1 MLSEKALAYLEK
13 NSVSHPNDYGL
24 RIMLVNVFFANN
36 ETEKALAQLRSLR
49 HDTPSS
55 DYGEYA
61 AFTLN
66 LYNFF
71 SDANRPFM
79 QYRSYEEIA
88 EAIFEKKNRHNWEDN
103 YIFEYLDFLKSHS
116 SMKWAPFGMIEVL
129 EFFYLNEEFESVKTA
144 AAAITENYP
153 QSWWDARARLRLLDI
168 EHSEVIKKIRRLKEL
183 VNLMEYK
190 KKSGVLQ
197 DQNQISEK
205 LALEAD
211 IQKAI
216 PEFSEN
222 VIHLAQRYKNY
233 KFVRNEFFKIVSMH
247 EEKNDG
253 REIIKALSNINNL
266 FNEFPEG
273 VKAHFDLGM
282 YYFKTENHQMALQFF
297 NEHLNHYPK
306 SETLAQ
312 ATFMTGK
319 IFQMQKRISEAMS
332 FFKKTL
338 QLNNETWANEASGS
352 AIEICKQLYSEKK
365 YDQTLEIVGD
375 MRSAKFSEIG
385 MAEAAFIEGSCH
397 RDLSLS
403 AGKADA
409 AEHLQKAVDIFN
421 HLIERYPDTLFSP
434 MARAALHEIQSGN
447 LNASITINRISNII
461 IMGGF
466 VGYFVLL
473 GYSMTQSDNSLYFL
487 VMVVQIA
494 ILIVGLIVMTSFNVL
509 GKLWEMLFG

>member
-1 MLSEKALAYLEK
+1 MLSEKSLAYLEK
-13 NSVSHPNDYGL
+13 NAVSHPNDYGL
-24 RIMLVNVFFANN
+24 RIMLANVCFARN
-36 ETEKALAQLRSLR
+36 ETEKALSQLRSIR
-49 HDTPSS
+49 NDTPNS

-88 EAIFEKKNRHNWEDN
+88 EAIFEKKNRHNWDDN
-103 YIFEYLDFLKSHS
+103 YIFEYLDFIKSHS

-129 EFFYLNEEFESVKTA
+129 EFFFLNEEYESAKTA
-144 AAAITENYP
+144 AAAIIENYP
-153 QSWWDARARLRLLDI
+153 QSFWDARARLRLLDI

-183 VNLMEYK
+183 VNLMDYK

-197 DQNQISEK
+197 DQNQVSEK
-205 LALEAD
+205 LSLED
-211 IQKAI
+211 EIQKAV
-216 PEFSEN
+216 PRFSEN

-253 REIIKALSNINNL
+253 REIIKALSNINNI
-266 FNEFPEG
+266 FNDFPEG

-297 NEHLNHYPK
+297 NEHLNNYPK
-306 SETLAQ
+306 SAAIAQ

-319 IFQMQKRISEAMS
+319 IFQMQNRIAEAMS
-332 FFKKTL
+332 IFKKTL
-338 QLNNETWANEASGS
+338 QLNDEIWANEASGS

-365 YDQTLEIVGD
+365 YERTIEVVGD
-375 MRSAKFSEIG
+375 MRSAKFSEIS
-385 MAEAAFIEGSCH
+385 MAEAAFIEGNCH

-403 AGKADA
+403 ARGTA
-409 AEHLQKAVDIFN
+409 ASEHLQKAVDIFN
-421 HLIERYPDTLFSP
+421 HLIERYPETVFSP
-434 MARAALHEIQSGN
+434 MARAALHEIQSGT
-447 LNASITINRISNII
+447 LKTSIIINRISNFI
-461 IMGGF
+461 IMSLF
-466 VGYFVLL
+466 IGYFVLL
-473 GYSMTQSDNSLYFL
+473 GYSMTRSENSFYFL
-487 VMVVQIA
+487 IMVLQIA
-494 ILIVGLIVMTSFNVL
+494 VLIVALIIMTSFNVL
-509 GKLWEMLFG
+509 GRLWEMIFG

>member
-1 MLSEKALAYLEK
+1 MLSEKALTYLEK
-13 NSVSHPNDYGL
+13 NAVSHPNDYGL
-24 RIMLVNVFFANN
+24 RIMLANVCFAKN
-36 ETEKALAQLRSLR
+36 ETEKALSQLRSIR
-49 HDTPSS
+49 HDTPNS

-61 AFTLN
+61 AYTLN

-88 EAIFEKKNRHNWEDN
+88 EAIFEKKNRHNWDDN
-103 YIFEYLDFLKSHS
+103 YIIEYLDFIRSNS
-116 SMKWAPFGMIEVL
+116 SMKWAPFAMIEVL
-129 EFFYLNEEFESVKTA
+129 EFFFLNDEFESAKTA
-144 AAAITENYP
+144 AAAINENYP
-153 QSWWDARARLRLLDI
+153 QSFWDARARLRMLDI
-168 EHSEVIKKIRRLKEL
+168 EHNEAVKKIRRLKEL
-183 VNLMEYK
+183 VTLMEYK

-197 DQNQISEK
+197 DQGQVAEK

-211 IQKAI
+211 IQKAV
-216 PEFSEN
+216 PQFSEN

-253 REIIKALSNINNL
+253 REIIKTLSNINNI

-282 YYFKTENHQMALQFF
+282 YYFKTANYQMALQFF
-297 NEHLNHYPK
+297 NEHLSHYPK
-306 SETLAQ
+306 SPATAQ

-319 IFQMQKRISEAMS
+319 IFQMQNRISEAMS

-338 QLNNETWANEASGS
+338 QMNDETWANEASGS

-365 YDQTLEIVGD
+365 YDQTIEIVGD
-375 MRSAKFSEIG
+375 MRSAKFSEIS
-385 MAEAAFIEGSCH
+385 MAEAAFVEGNCH

-403 AGKADA
+403 ARGNAA

-421 HLIERYPDTLFSP
+421 HLTERYPETVFSP
-434 MARAALHEIQSGN
+434 MARAALHEIQNGS
-447 LNASITINRISNII
+447 LKTSIIINRISNFI
-461 IMGGF
+461 IMSLF
-466 VGYFVLL
+466 IGYFVLL
-473 GYSMTQSDNSLYFL
+473 GYSMTQSNNGFYFL
-487 VMVVQIA
+487 IMVVQIA
-494 ILIVGLIVMTSFNVL
+494 LLLVGLIVMTSFNVL
-509 GKLWEMLFG
+509 GRLWDMIFG